1 MWLFF
6 IVFLLHLYIFCSFK
20 EVDVAFLRGVKTF
33 WHGHC
38 SNVYLTLKQRFCILV
53 LPLQSHPPLCL
64 CICNKEARSQMW
76 KRKIC
81 SCPIAWPLM
90 TTSKWGAQSSDF
102 FYFTNYII
110 LICQIA
116 GQEIISLPVNST
128 QSESSVK
135 QTNDVKNENCNKLP
149 PGPIIT
155 RSLPPY

>member
-1 MWLFF
+1 MWLFLSF
-6 IVFLLHLYIFCSFK
+6 IYFVFTFFCSFT
-20 EVDVAFLRGVKTF
+20 EVYVAFLRAVKTF
-33 WHGHC
+33 WHC

-64 CICNKEARSQMW
+64 CICNEEARSQMW

-102 FYFTNYII
+102 FYLSNYII

-135 QTNDVKNENCNKLP
+135 QTNDVKNENCYKLP
-149 PGPIIT
+149 AGPIIT